1 MRFVC
6 VGELLLRLT
15 APRRELL
22 LQSAALDVWC
32 GGAEANVAVSLVCF
46 GHEAAV
52 VSAVP
57 DGPLGEA
64 CTGELRRH
72 RVDTTHVLARPGRMG
87 LYFLT
92 PGAGLRPSDV
102 TYDRADSA
110 FARASAGD
118 FDWTRILDGADW
130 LHVSGVTPALG
141 PRSTELARVALSAA
155 RRQGVRVSFDCNYR
169 AKLWSAWDS
178 DPVAILTELAGL
190 ADLLFADERMLAML
204 LPDEKPA
211 AAAQDPFAALAA
223 AAFTRFKN
231 LERIATGTRVEHDVD
246 RHLLG
251 GRCADRGADRG
262 GIVDAEPRA
271 IAGIV
276 DRIGSGDAFAAGL
289 LHAMAEGRDARDA
302 LAFAVA
308 ASCLKHSIPGDA
320 NLATA
325 ADVDALVAGQG
336 FAVRR

>member
-6 VGELLLRLT
+6 LGELLLRLT

-22 LQSAALDVWC
+22 GQSSTLDVWC
-32 GGAEANVAVSLVCF
+32 GGAEANVAVSLACF
-46 GHEAAV
+46 GHETAV

-57 DGPLGEA
+57 DNPLGDA
-64 CTGELRRH
+64 CTGELRRR

-102 TYDRADSA
+102 IYDRADSV

-118 FDWTRILDGADW
+118 FQWSRILAGADW

-141 PRSTELARVALSAA
+141 PRSTELARVAISAA

-169 AKLWSAWDS
+169 AKLWAAWDS

-190 ADLLFADERMLAML
+190 ADLLFADDRMLATL
-204 LPDEKPA
+204 LPQETRA
-211 AAAQDPFAALAA
+211 VAAQDPFAALAA
-223 AAFTRFKN
+223 AAFARWPN
-231 LERIATGTRVEHDVD
+231 VERIAASTRVEHDVD
-246 RHLLG
+246 RHVLG
-251 GRCADRGADRG
+251 GRCAEARGV
-262 GIVDAEPRA
+262 VDVEPRA

-276 DRIGSGDAFAAGL
+276 DRIGTGDAFAAGL
-289 LHAMAEGRDARDA
+289 LHALATGRAARDA

-320 NLATA
+320 NLATV
-325 ADVDALVAGQG
+325 ADVEALLAGQG
-336 FAVRR
+336 FGVRR

>member
-1 MRFVC
+1 MRVVC
-6 VGELLLRLT
+6 VGEVLLRLT
-15 APRRELL
+15 APRREVL
-22 LQSAALDVWC
+22 LQSAALDVWR
-32 GGAEANVAVSLVCF
+32 GGAEANVAVSLACF
-46 GHEAAV
+46 GHDAAV

-57 DGPLGEA
+57 DNPLGEA
-64 CTGELRRH
+64 CTGELRRR

-102 TYDRADSA
+102 IYDRADSV

-118 FDWTRILDGADW
+118 FDWSRILRGADW

-178 DPVAILTELAGL
+178 NPAATLAELAGL

-204 LPDEKPA
+204 LPDEKQA
-211 AAAQDPFAALAA
+211 AEASDPFAALAA
-223 AAFTRFKN
+223 AAFARFKN
-231 LERIATGTRVEHDVD
+231 LERIATSTRVEHDVD
-246 RHLLG
+246 RHVLG
-251 GRCADRGADRG
+251 GRCAEARGVA
-262 GIVDAEPRA
+262 DAEPRS

-289 LHAMAEGRDARDA
+289 LHALGAGRGARDA
-302 LAFAVA
+302 VAFAVA

-325 ADVDALVAGQG
+325 ADVEALLSSQG